1 MVATPKQEIV
11 RRKVMKE
18 ICLSTLTIEQ
28 MERLDIR
35 PVNVEDHT
43 EELINQCFPD
53 VLLLDQYT
61 RQQGSLIR
69 QTDEVMF
76 RMCCR
81 DGESNNVEDKLW
93 MEIDGQFYEVET
105 VIQKFIEAGFEVEND
120 L

>member
-1 MVATPKQEIV
+1 MNQIILSALTPEE
-11 RRKVMKE
+11 M
-18 ICLSTLTIEQ
+18 EQ
-28 MERLDIR
+28 LNIY

-53 VLLLDQYT
+53 VVLLDQYT
-61 RQQGSLIR
+61 RKQGSLIR

-81 DGESNNVEDKLW
+81 DEESNCVADKLW
-93 MEIDGQFYEVET
+93 MGIDGEFYEVET
-105 VIQKFIEAGFEVEND
+105 VIQKLKDAGFEIVND

>member
-1 MVATPKQEIV
+1 
-11 RRKVMKE
+11 MKRFN
-18 ICLSTLTIEQ
+18 LSTLSKEEMKQ
-28 MERLDIR
+28 MNIR
-35 PVNVEDHT
+35 PVNVEDHM
-43 EELINQCFPD
+43 EELINECYPD
-53 VLLLDQYT
+53 VVLLDQYK

-81 DGESNNVEDKLW
+81 DAENYNVEDKLW

-105 VIQKFIEAGFEVEND
+105 VIQKFTEAGFEVEND

>member
-1 MVATPKQEIV
+1 
-11 RRKVMKE
+11 MKE
-18 ICLSTLTIEQ
+18 LKLSALTQEQ
-28 MERLDIR
+28 MNQMNIR

-43 EELINQCFPD
+43 EELINECYPD
-53 VLLLDQYT
+53 VVLLDRYK

-81 DGESNNVEDKLW
+81 DGESNNVAEKLW
-93 MEIDGQFYEVET
+93 IEIDGQFHEVET
-105 VIQKFIEAGFEVEND
+105 VIQKFTEAGIEIEND